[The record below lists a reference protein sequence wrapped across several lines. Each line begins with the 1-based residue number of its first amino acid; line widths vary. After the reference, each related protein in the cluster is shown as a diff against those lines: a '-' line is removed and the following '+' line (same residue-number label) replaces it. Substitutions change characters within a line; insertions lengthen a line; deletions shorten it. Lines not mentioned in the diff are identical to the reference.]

1 SCRVNKLKTE
11 FLDIGIQNGASFG
24 HFDNGNLSLTYK
36 SQDGKRNIFIHTVH
50 STEQLCHSTVMRNKS
65 TLRAVG
71 DMGSFFWL
79 QLRSKYCCP
88 RKREEIPN
96 FSRLGHLLNLIKNR
110 TEEPHPPTIP
120 TPSVVTVTSPPAPD
134 LHQITFLLT
143 GILIVSFLILLILVG
158 GLFWKCIRRNPYAPY
173 SLLPSDDFV
182 ENKRQT
188 Y

>member
-36 SQDGKRNIFIHTVH
+36 SQDGKRTTIVSLYCNE
-50 STEQLCHSTVMRNKS
+50 EQEDS

-96 FSRLGHLLNLIKNR
+96 FSRLGHLLNLIKYR
-110 TEEPHPPTIP
+110 TEKPHPPTIP
-120 TPSVVTVTSPPAPD
+120 TPSVVTVTSQPAPD

-143 GILIVSFLILLILVG
+143 GILIVSFLILLILVS